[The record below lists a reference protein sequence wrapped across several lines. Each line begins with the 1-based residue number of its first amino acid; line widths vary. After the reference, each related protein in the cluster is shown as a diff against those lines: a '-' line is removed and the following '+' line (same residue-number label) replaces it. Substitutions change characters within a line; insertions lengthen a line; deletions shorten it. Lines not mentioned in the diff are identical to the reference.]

1 MKVLLF
7 AILIMVN
14 FMSLKHK
21 LIFLLTLFLFGI
33 IFYRIYQI
41 RFIRHDYYLEAYQ
54 KNTIKNITYKDAP
67 RGRILDRNGTI
78 ILDNKKINIITY
90 RKLNKS
96 SIQDEI
102 KLSYK
107 LANILSSTT
116 EATKDELKRFYML
129 NNNTDYLLS
138 TKELESYKYREITS
152 KDIEE
157 LKFNR
162 LNEEISKYTIKDRIA
177 IHIYYLLNK
186 GYSYDTKIIQENV
199 SDNICATTLEENI
212 EGLNCDYKYIRDLK
226 YESLSSIIGNLG
238 FISKEN
244 KNTYLNKGYN
254 IKELV
259 GISGLELE
267 YEDTLHG
274 TRAIYQVGED
284 NTTTLIQDEIPGQD
298 LTLSIDLSIQ
308 EKLESIIKSNL
319 EKSKSMANT
328 KYFNSSYA
336 LISDPKTFQILA
348 LSGKKILDNNEFQD
362 ISLDIFN
369 NDVNVTLV

>member
-1 MKVLLF
+1 
-7 AILIMVN
+7 
-14 FMSLKHK
+14 MSLKHK
-21 LIFLLTLFLFGI
+21 LIFFLTLFLFGI

-116 EATKDELKRFYML
+116 EATKDELKQFYML

-259 GISGLELE
+259 GISGL
-267 YEDTLHG
+267 
-274 TRAIYQVGED
+274 
-284 NTTTLIQDEIPGQD
+284 
-298 LTLSIDLSIQ
+298 
-308 EKLESIIKSNL
+308 
-319 EKSKSMANT
+319 
-328 KYFNSSYA
+328 
-336 LISDPKTFQILA
+336 
-348 LSGKKILDNNEFQD
+348 
-362 ISLDIFN
+362 
-369 NDVNVTLV
+369 

>member
-1 MKVLLF
+1 
-7 AILIMVN
+7 
-14 FMSLKHK
+14 MSLKHK

-116 EATKDELKRFYML
+116 EATKDELKQFYML

-162 LNEEISKYTIKDRIA
+162 LNEEISKYIMNDIKRGVTYIKGQGAYSGTDKNIILCIA
-177 IHIYYLLNK
+177 NK
-186 GYSYDTKIIQENV
+186 REIPKIE
-199 SDNICATTLEENI
+199 D
-212 EGLNCDYKYIRDLK
+212 K
-226 YESLSSIIGNLG
+226 
-238 FISKEN
+238 
-244 KNTYLNKGYN
+244 
-254 IKELV
+254 IKEIDDAAFV
-259 GISGLELE
+259 IVTTVSE
-267 YEDTLHG
+267 
-274 TRAIYQVGED
+274 AIGRGFK
-284 NTTTLIQDEIPGQD
+284 NEI
-298 LTLSIDLSIQ
+298 
-308 EKLESIIKSNL
+308 
-319 EKSKSMANT
+319 
-328 KYFNSSYA
+328 
-336 LISDPKTFQILA
+336 
-348 LSGKKILDNNEFQD
+348 
-362 ISLDIFN
+362 
-369 NDVNVTLV
+369 

>member
-116 EATKDELKRFYML
+116 EATKDELKQFYML

-328 KYFNSSYA
+328 K
-336 LISDPKTFQILA
+336 
-348 LSGKKILDNNEFQD
+348 
-362 ISLDIFN
+362 
-369 NDVNVTLV
+369 